1 MIKVNSEKE
10 LMSLLKI
17 ISEEAVIKTK
27 KSLFESADPAHNAY
41 ASNLK
46 ASESFYGVSLSE
58 QEEAEPADDGEADTE
73 ETTSDTEEAPVDDEA
88 EEEVDAEQFGVS
100 FDSVLKDINNLRAG
114 RSTKD
119 KEIKDELLTYYDRL
133 DEDERKILHL
143 FLRELSSILQGALE
157 GEDALDPS
165 DAPLYADIIMKGNEG
180 EDVEEPEEEA
190 DEIPKPEK
198 SKSKG
203 STEDN
208 SPPIK
213 VNEQQSLQEIR
224 RKVQRLMKRV

>member
-41 ASNLK
+41 TSNLK

-58 QEEAEPADDGEADTE
+58 QEEAEPADDSESDTE
-73 ETTSDTEEAPVDDEA
+73 ETTSDTEEAPVDDEV

-165 DAPLYADIIMKGNEG
+165 DAPLYADIIMKGNEA
-180 EDVEEPEEEA
+180 EDVEEPEA
-190 DEIPKPEK
+190 DAEEIPRPKK
-198 SKSKG
+198 SISKG
-203 STEDN
+203 STEDS

-213 VNEQQSLQEIR
+213 VNEQQNLQEIR

>member
-17 ISEEAVIKTK
+17 ISEEAVKKTK
-27 KSLFESADPAHNAY
+27 KSLFESADPAHAAY

-46 ASESFYGVSLSE
+46 TSENFYGVSLSE
-58 QEEAEPADDGEADTE
+58 QEESEPADDSETDNE
-73 ETTSDTEEAPVDDEA
+73 ETVNNTEEEAPEEEA

-165 DAPLYADIIMKGNEG
+165 DAPLYADIIMKGA
-180 EDVEEPEEEA
+180 EDEEVEEVPEEEEES
-190 DEIPKPEK
+190 DLSQP
-198 SKSKG
+198 KSKG
-203 STEDN
+203 SAEDS

-213 VNEQQSLQEIR
+213 VNEQQNLQEIR

>member
-27 KSLFESADPAHNAY
+27 KSLFESADPAHSAY

-58 QEEAEPADDGEADTE
+58 QEEAEPADDGEVDTE
-73 ETTSDTEEAPVDDEA
+73 ETTSDTEEAPVDDEV

-157 GEDALDPS
+157 GENALDPS
-165 DAPLYADIIMKGNEG
+165 DAPLYADIIMKGAENE
-180 EDVEEPEEEA
+180 EDEELPEEE
-190 DEIPKPEK
+190 EESNLPQSKP
-198 SKSKG
+198 KG
-203 STEDN
+203 SAEDS

-213 VNEQQSLQEIR
+213 VNEQQNLQEIR
-224 RKVQRLMKRV
+224 RKVQRLMKRI

>member
-17 ISEEAVIKTK
+17 ISEEAVLKTK
-27 KSLFESADPAHNAY
+27 KNLFESTDPAHNAY

-58 QEEAEPADDGEADTE
+58 QEEAEPAEDSEVEDKEAPSDDQEQ
-73 ETTSDTEEAPVDDEA
+73 EEAEPA
-88 EEEVDAEQFGVS
+88 EEEIDAEQFGVS

-157 GEDALDPS
+157 GEDAIDPS
-165 DAPLYADIIMKGNEG
+165 DAPLFADIIMKGS
-180 EDVEEPEEEA
+180 EDEDEEVPEAEDEELGA
-190 DEIPKPEK
+190 PSASQSKK
-198 SKSKG
+198 SA
-203 STEDN
+203 EDS

-224 RKVQRLMKRV
+224 KKVRRLMKRV